1 MADLQGK
8 KVAMIIASQNF
19 RDEEYLHPKEVLQ
32 SYSAQ
37 ITTVSS
43 SKNPARGVLDATV
56 QPDILLSE
64 LNSSDYD
71 AILFIGGGGARE
83 YFDNPTAHKVAKETL
98 NLGKVLGAICIAPS
112 ILANAGL
119 LKGKKATCFS
129 SEVSNLKAK
138 GAIYTGADVET
149 DGNIVTAT
157 GPQAAKKF
165 GETVAAKLSNE

>member
-8 KVAMIIASQNF
+8 KVAMVIASQNF
-19 RDEEYLHPKEVLQ
+19 RDEEYLHPKEVLEL
-32 SYSAQ
+32 YGAQ

-43 SKNPARGVLDATV
+43 SKNPARGMLGAVAH
-56 QPDILLSE
+56 PDILLSE

-71 AILFIGGGGARE
+71 SVLFIGGGGARE
-83 YFDNPTAHKVAKETL
+83 YFDNPTAHKIAKETL
-98 NLGKVLGAICIAPS
+98 DSGRILGAICIAPS

-119 LKGKKATCFS
+119 LNGKKATCYS
-129 SEVSNLKAK
+129 SEIENLKSK

-157 GPQAAKKF
+157 GPQAARKF
-165 GETVAAKLSNE
+165 GDIIKEKLIST